1 MFGRVL
7 ITPLKP
13 AFGSRYSR
21 MDQEKFVEV
30 SLYKILLGLFFNT
43 STQMQMLMQMLFYA
57 NTRLFYKEHFY
68 KQR

>member
-1 MFGRVL
+1 
-7 ITPLKP
+7 
-13 AFGSRYSR
+13 

-57 NTRLFYKEHFY
+57 NTRLFYKKHFY